1 MKTEEEI
8 KIESNVRV
16 NDTSKRNVT
25 ELDFELVPE
34 NVTKL
39 AEHNEQFL
47 ASIKKAEV
55 DRIKKFDP
63 AKDVEYD

>member
-1 MKTEEEI
+1 M
-8 KIESNVRV
+8 
-16 NDTSKRNVT
+16 NDTTKRNVT

-39 AEHNEQFL
+39 MEHNEAYL
-47 ASIKKAEV
+47 ARVKKAEE

-63 AKDVEYD
+63 AKDVEYDEKCDDVLWFV